1 MQTDGMTTLHN
12 IDRINIDWKL
22 YVELESR
29 IVRTINMI
37 VVSNSPLTYFDDI

>member
-29 IVRTINMI
+29 IVKNHKSDRRL
-37 VVSNSPLTYFDDI
+37 NSQLTLL